1 MCQKC
6 VSSFQKRPWRI
17 RRLVQHC
24 MGSGENLI
32 VPVRVRHCILST
44 FATLYGVGGREKIF
58 NYYFFLEKKLFSKN
72 CIFIFFRRIFPE
84 IHQNKS
90 VATAV
95 GNFAVLLRL
104 SEIFAVLL
112 RLPGISPCCYGC
124 REFIKVSPKMRTWS
138 CIRSISRIFPEICR
152 WGAFENP
159 QKSVNRP
166 DPTFTHRFHGYSP
179 KMRSGVWIRP
189 ISRFFRKFADG
200 EPENLEKWEKWINN
214 DSKII

>member
-1 MCQKC
+1 MRIAISESTRNYSTTGPK
-6 VSSFQKRPWRI
+6 KRARCGAHCSETPRDTLLLRVP
-17 RRLVQHC
+17 RRLGTIIAKKALFQQFSIFFNTFQHVFNIVSTCFQHC
-24 MGSGENLI
+24 FQ
-32 VPVRVRHCILST
+32 R
-44 FATLYGVGGREKIF
+44 
-58 NYYFFLEKKLFSKN
+58 
-72 CIFIFFRRIFPE
+72 
-84 IHQNKS
+84 
-90 VATAV
+90 V
-95 GNFAVLLRL
+95 GNTFQRV
-104 SEIFAVLL
+104 FN
-112 RLPGISPCCYGC
+112 
-124 REFIKVSPKMRTWS
+124 MRTWS
-138 CIRSISRIFPEICR
+138 GIRSISRIFPEICR